1 MDPAI
6 HWLLPRLFAAHFILP
21 IILDARVSPALV
33 HYQQFTINLSSYYTV
48 LMSSSANDS
57 IKSTA
62 ANGHIPVLLRET
74 LELLAPKDGVKIL
87 DGTFGGGGHTRA
99 LLEAADNVTVVAL
112 DRDPAAIPRAAALQ
126 AEFGDRFR
134 LHHINFGDL
143 ADLDESG
150 FHGIL
155 FDFGLSSFQLD
166 TEERG
171 FSFRY
176 DAPVDMRMNPEEGI
190 SAAEFLE
197 TADEESLVRAV
208 RNYGEEPRVRRVVK
222 AIMDARGT
230 GALQRTQSLAALI
243 SEAVGPSP
251 RGRKAVHPATRTF
264 QGIRVEINDELSAI
278 ERGLPA
284 AFDRLLPGGVLAAI
298 SFHSLEDRIVKRFCR
313 KMAGRPEHAHDSRTQ
328 DEREVLAKMISTRP
342 ISPSESEIKMNPRSR
357 SARLRAI
364 RKLS

>member
-1 MDPAI
+1 
-6 HWLLPRLFAAHFILP
+6 
-21 IILDARVSPALV
+21 
-33 HYQQFTINLSSYYTV
+33 
-48 LMSSSANDS
+48 MSSSADDVVTPTTTS
-57 IKSTA
+57 
-62 ANGHIPVLLRET
+62 GHVPVLLHET
-74 LELLAPKDGVKIL
+74 LELLAPRTGVKIL

-99 LLEAADNVTVVAL
+99 LLEAAEDVTVVAL
-112 DRDPAAIPRAAALQ
+112 DRDPAALPRAEALK

-143 ADLDESG
+143 AELDESG
-150 FHGIL
+150 FHGVL

-166 TEERG
+166 TEARG

-176 DAPVDMRMNPEEGI
+176 DAPVDMRMNPNEGI

-197 TADEESLVRAV
+197 TAEEEALVRAV

-243 SEAVGPSP
+243 SEAVGPTP

-264 QGIRVEINDELSAI
+264 QGIRVEINNELNAI

-284 AFDRLLPGGVLAAI
+284 AFERLLPGGVLAAI

-328 DEREVLAKMISTRP
+328 DEREVLATMISTRP
-342 ISPSESEIKMNPRSR
+342 ISPSEAEIKSNPRSR
-357 SARLRAI
+357 SARLRAV
-364 RKLS
+364 RKIS

>member
-1 MDPAI
+1 MRFSAASAPILKLKAN
-6 HWLLPRLFAAHFILP
+6 LPFFK
-21 IILDARVSPALV
+21 
-33 HYQQFTINLSSYYTV
+33 TV
-48 LMSSSANDS
+48 LMSYS
-57 IKSTA
+57 IDDTIAPTTA
-62 ANGHIPVLLRET
+62 SGHVPVLLRET
-74 LELLAPKDGVKIL
+74 LELFGPSRGFKLL

-99 LLEAADNVTVVAL
+99 FLEAAENVTVVAL
-112 DRDPAAIPRAAALQ
+112 DRDPAALGRAKALK

-134 LHHINFGDL
+134 LYHSNFSDL
-143 ADLDESG
+143 ADLDERG

-166 TEERG
+166 TKERG

-197 TADEESLVRAV
+197 TAEEAALVRAV

-243 SEAVGPSP
+243 SEAVGPTP

-264 QGIRVEINDELSAI
+264 QGIRVEVNDELSAI

-284 AFDRLLPGGVLAAI
+284 AFDRLLPDGILAAI

-313 KMAGRPEHAHDSRTQ
+313 KMAGRPEHFHDSRTQ
-328 DEREVLAKMISTRP
+328 DEREVRASMISTRP
-342 ISPSESEIKMNPRSR
+342 ISPSESEIQSNPRSR

-364 RKLS
+364 RKII

>member
-1 MDPAI
+1 MFSSTDD
-6 HWLLPRLFAAHFILP
+6 ILTP
-21 IILDARVSPALV
+21 
-33 HYQQFTINLSSYYTV
+33 T
-48 LMSSSANDS
+48 
-57 IKSTA
+57 TA
-62 ANGHIPVLLRET
+62 SGHVPVLLRET
-74 LELLAPKDGVKIL
+74 LELLAPRAGVKIL

-99 LLEAADNVTVVAL
+99 MLEAADDVVVVGL
-112 DRDPAAIPRAAALQ
+112 DRDPAAIPRAEALK

-143 ADLDESG
+143 GELDESG

-190 SAAEFLE
+190 SAADFLE
-197 TADEESLVRAV
+197 TADEEALVRAV
-208 RNYGEEPRVRRVVK
+208 RNYGEEQRWRRVVK
-222 AIMDARGT
+222 AIIAARGT
-230 GALQRTQSLAALI
+230 GALQRTQSLAAI
-243 SEAVGPSP
+243 ITDAVGPTP

-264 QGIRVEINDELSAI
+264 QGIRVEVNDELSAI

-284 AFDRLLPGGVLAAI
+284 AFDRLLPDGVLAAI

-313 KMAGRPEHAHDSRTQ
+313 RVAGRPEHSKDNRTL
-328 DEREVLAKMISTRP
+328 DEREVLATMISTRP
-342 ISPSESEIKMNPRSR
+342 ISPTEEEIASNPRSR
-357 SARLRAI
+357 SARLRAV
-364 RKLS
+364 RKIS

>member
-1 MDPAI
+1 
-6 HWLLPRLFAAHFILP
+6 
-21 IILDARVSPALV
+21 
-33 HYQQFTINLSSYYTV
+33 
-48 LMSSSANDS
+48 MSSSTDDAVTPATTS
-57 IKSTA
+57 
-62 ANGHIPVLLRET
+62 GHVPVLLRET
-74 LELLAPKDGVKIL
+74 LELLAPRAGVKLL

-99 LLEAADNVTVVAL
+99 LLEAAEDVEVVAL
-112 DRDPAAIPRAAALQ
+112 DRDPAALPRAEALK

-134 LHHINFGDL
+134 LYHMNFGDL
-143 ADLDESG
+143 ADLDETGFSG
-150 FHGIL
+150 VL

-208 RNYGEEPRVRRVVK
+208 RNYGEEPRVRKVVK

-230 GALQRTQSLAALI
+230 GALQRTHSLAALI
-243 SEAVGPSP
+243 SEAVGPTP

-264 QGIRVEINDELSAI
+264 QGIRVEVNDELSAI

-284 AFDRLLPGGVLAAI
+284 AFDRLLPDGVLAAI

-313 KMAGRPEHAHDSRTQ
+313 KMAGRPEHSHDSRTQ
-328 DEREVLAKMISTRP
+328 DEREVRATMISTRP
-342 ISPSESEIKMNPRSR
+342 ISPTEAEIETNPRSR
-357 SARLRAI
+357 SARLRAL